1 MSGPSEFQIDVARM
15 FFSLPG
21 SDGFLLA
28 GGGALLASGLTS
40 RSTKDLDF
48 FGEKGQVDVGEVRE
62 QFLKEVEVR
71 GWKCEVLQSDAFF
84 VRLHVKG
91 IDEVLVDIAI
101 DVAAQYPSQLSIL
114 GPTFNHEELAGRKLL
129 ALFDRAEAR
138 DFADVFV
145 LAQHFGKELLLVRA
159 SEIEISLQID
169 VLAQMMRSVVRF
181 SDREL
186 PIDESLLKD
195 LRFFFEK
202 WADELDPTPSRST

>member
-1 MSGPSEFQIDVARM
+1 MSGPTAFQIEVARM
-15 FFSLPG
+15 FFSLTA

-28 GGGALLASGLTS
+28 GGGALLASGLT
-40 RSTKDLDF
+40 RRPTKDLDF
-48 FGEKGQVDVGEVRE
+48 FGEKGRVDVDDVRE
-62 QFLKEVEVR
+62 QFLKEAEAR
-71 GWKCEVLQSDAFF
+71 GWKCEVLQSGAFF

-91 IDEVLVDIAI
+91 TDEVLIDIAT
-101 DVAAQYPSQLSIL
+101 DVAAQYPSQFSIL

-159 SEIEISLQID
+159 SEIEISLNTD
-169 VLAQMMRSVVRF
+169 VLAQMMRSVVRY
-181 SDREL
+181 SDAEL
-186 PIDESLLKD
+186 PIDESLSKD

-202 WADELDPTPSRST
+202 WANELDPVPFKNT

>member
-1 MSGPSEFQIDVARM
+1 MSGPSPFQIEVAQM
-15 FFSLPG
+15 FFSLPA

-40 RSTKDLDF
+40 RPTQDLDF
-48 FGEKGQVDVGEVRE
+48 FGEKGRVNVGEMSE

-71 GWKCEVLQSDAFF
+71 GWQCDVIQSDVFF

-91 IDEVLVDIAI
+91 ADEVLVDIAV
-101 DVAAQYPSQLSIL
+101 DVAAQYPSQFSIL

-145 LAQHFGKELLLVRA
+145 LAQRFSKELLIVRA
-159 SEIEISLQID
+159 SEIEISLKID
-169 VLAQMMRSVVRF
+169 VLAQMMRSIIRF
-181 SDREL
+181 SDRDL
-186 PIDESLLKD
+186 PIDESLVKD
-195 LRFFFEK
+195 LRFFFQE
-202 WADELDPTPSRST
+202 WANELDPRT

>member
-1 MSGPSEFQIDVARM
+1 MSGPTAFQIEVARM
-15 FFSLPG
+15 FFSLPA

-40 RSTKDLDF
+40 RPTKDLDF
-48 FGEKGQVDVGEVRE
+48 FGEKGRVDMDEVRV

-84 VRLHVKG
+84 VRLHVRG
-91 IDEVLVDIAI
+91 TDEVLVDIAI
-101 DVAAQYPSQLSIL
+101 DVAAQYPSQFSIL

-145 LAQHFGKELLLVRA
+145 LAQHFSKDLLLVRA
-159 SEIEISLQID
+159 SEIEISLNTD
-169 VLAQMMRSVVRF
+169 VLAQMMRSVVRY
-181 SDREL
+181 SDAEL

-202 WADELDPTPSRST
+202 WANELDSVPFKST

>member
-1 MSGPSEFQIDVARM
+1 MSGPSAFQIEVAHM
-15 FFSLPG
+15 FFSLPA

-40 RSTKDLDF
+40 RPTQDLDF
-48 FGEKGQVDVGEVRE
+48 FGEKGRVNVGEMSE
-62 QFLKEVEVR
+62 QFLKAVEVR
-71 GWKCEVLQSDAFF
+71 GWECDVLQSDAFF

-91 IDEVLVDIAI
+91 TDEVLVDIAI
-101 DVAAQYPSQLSIL
+101 DVAAQYPSQSSIL

-145 LAQHFGKELLLVRA
+145 LAQHFSKELLLVRA
-159 SEIEISLQID
+159 SEIEISLKID
-169 VLAQMMRSVVRF
+169 VLAQMMRSIVRF
-181 SDREL
+181 SDWEL

-195 LRFFFEK
+195 LRFFFEE
-202 WADELDPTPSRST
+202 WANELDPMPPRNT

>member
-1 MSGPSEFQIDVARM
+1 MTGPSAFQIEVANM
-15 FFSLPG
+15 FFSLPT

-40 RSTKDLDF
+40 RPTQDLDF
-48 FGEKGQVDVGEVRE
+48 FGEKGRVNVGEMRE

-71 GWKCEVLQSDAFF
+71 GWNCEVLQSDAFF
-84 VRLHVKG
+84 VRLHVKST
-91 IDEVLVDIAI
+91 DEVLVDIAI

-129 ALFDRAEAR
+129 ALYDRAEAR

-159 SEIEISLQID
+159 SEIEIFLNIA
-169 VLAQMMRSVVRF
+169 VLAHMMRSIVRL
-181 SDREL
+181 SDWEL

-195 LRFFFEK
+195 LRFFFEE
-202 WADELDPTPSRST
+202 WANELDPRT

>member
-1 MSGPSEFQIDVARM
+1 MSGPTAFQIEVARM
-15 FFSLPG
+15 FFSLPA

-40 RSTKDLDF
+40 RPTKDLDF
-48 FGEKGQVDVGEVRE
+48 FGEKGRVDMDEVRV

-84 VRLHVKG
+84 VRLHVRG
-91 IDEVLVDIAI
+91 TDEVLVDIAI
-101 DVAAQYPSQLSIL
+101 DVAAQYPSQFSIL

-129 ALFDRAEAR
+129 SLFDRAEAR

-145 LAQHFGKELLLVRA
+145 LAQHFSKDLLLVRA
-159 SEIEISLQID
+159 SEIEISLNTD
-169 VLAQMMRSVVRF
+169 VLAQMMRSVVRY
-181 SDREL
+181 SDAEL

-202 WADELDPTPSRST
+202 WANELDSVPFKST